1 MRAGLPADFR
11 HNIFVSRGRCSSLAA
26 VQQYP
31 ELIPLTL
38 WLVMNG
44 GGNEI
49 RLAVFGHLS
58 FFGTALL
65 LFDLL
70 FVRLYERTFLFQSV
84 WEYFVWLRFS
94 ALSVNT
100 FFCCAVLHLYE
111 NTSVWTSFLHTI
123 IRFAVVRPFMTTRLI
138 HLLSFSFHGGR
149 RCFFFW
155 PLSGNLSLLLTSQ
168 KKQQLFT
175 TTMLLFLCF
184 ACKMNWRVVY
194 YKKYL
199 EIIVLNLILPE

>member
-1 MRAGLPADFR
+1 
-11 HNIFVSRGRCSSLAA
+11 
-26 VQQYP
+26 
-31 ELIPLTL
+31 
-38 WLVMNG
+38 MNG

-94 ALSVNT
+94 ALSENT

-123 IRFAVVRPFMTTRLI
+123 IHFAVVRPFMTTRLI
-138 HLLSFSFHGGR
+138 HLLSSCFHGGR

-155 PLSGNLSLLLTSQ
+155 PLSWNLSLLPTSQ
-168 KKQQLFT
+168 KNNSCLPQRCCCFSVLLVRWTGELFT
-175 TTMLLFLCF
+175 TKNIWRSLYLIWSFQNNLGKTRFLTLVIVLALEVGLDCF
-184 ACKMNWRVVY
+184 A
-194 YKKYL
+194 
-199 EIIVLNLILPE
+199 